1 MLPRL
6 ATPYDGSA
14 KKVEYQGFT
23 ITVMYDQG
31 MTAMFKA
38 RNDIWTDRGIT
49 PEDWDKMSDEDQSA
63 IIGKAMIGTMVID
76 IDDAEM
82 PVTET
87 ESYHFRFSNPSTVE
101 GFETEGEE
109 LLGRDTHLQTY
120 LLGLCGQLRNFKNQE
135 ESRAVKKPPTPSSS
149 TAPSAE
155 QPVVAALAG

>member
-38 RNDIWTDRGIT
+38 RNKIMEDEGIT
-49 PEDWDKMSDEDQSA
+49 LEQWGDMSDEDQAA
-63 IIGKAMIGTMVID
+63 IVGRAMIGTMVVD

-82 PVTET
+82 PITET
-87 ESYHFRFSNPSTVE
+87 ESYHFQFGNPSTVE
-101 GFETEGEE
+101 GFDTEGEE
-109 LLGRDTHLQTY
+109 LLGRDTHLQTH
-120 LLGLCGQLRNFKNQE
+120 LLTLCAQLRNFKNQE
-135 ESRAVKKPPTPSSS
+135 EARAVKKPLTPSSS
-149 TAPSAE
+149 TAPSVE
-155 QPVVAALAG
+155 QPVDVALAG